1 LEHLKKIVTML
12 PLHPGAVA
20 YIRAGDCEACDHI
33 LEVGNPKIAG
43 TQSRNGVFRPH
54 GLATREG
61 LRLRPSRIS
70 SWQVEA
76 EHASHGND
84 HGRTDLGRRTA
95 DDGGAD
101 IVVQMKWNS

>member
-1 LEHLKKIVTML
+1 MQLLTFVLVIAK
-12 PLHPGAVA
+12 
-20 YIRAGDCEACDHI
+20 RAITFWRLAI
-33 LEVGNPKIAG
+33 QKLRVPNP
-43 TQSRNGVFRPH
+43 VMV
-54 GLATREG
+54 
-61 LRLRPSRIS
+61 RLRPSRIS